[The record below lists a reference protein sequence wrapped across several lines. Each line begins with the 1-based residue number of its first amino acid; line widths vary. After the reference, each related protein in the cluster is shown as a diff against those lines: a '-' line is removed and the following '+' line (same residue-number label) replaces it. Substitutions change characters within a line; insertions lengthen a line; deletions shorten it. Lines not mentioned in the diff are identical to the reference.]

1 MRKVRAPSDDLSQ
14 VSMWSAPDTHPGIA
28 HGWHGVAWLWLA
40 LVRAGLAPERR
51 RTLLAIRER
60 IRGPERPGDGTSL
73 FVGSAARPVV
83 AALASR
89 IDPAGR
95 ELAERAVA
103 EWVAAGVRPPLHD
116 VMFGDAG
123 ALLAATEIAAHL
135 PGQVPAR
142 FAGVLHERCRRDL
155 VRRLA
160 RAATAPV
167 QLGLA
172 HGLVGL
178 LLAIEA
184 GRRTFGLALT
194 PGLRRRALA
203 ALERSAFRVRGRDGL
218 FWPIRTQSETVDAHG
233 WCHGAPGIGLALG
246 ACFALSGWR
255 GYRSLAR
262 SALAGTASPVTDI
275 PSICCGVLGQVQIL
289 VEAARLFGDGAWLD
303 HADRLAR
310 RLRPRCAADPH
321 RARGLWKGRSGY
333 SFVAWRLAA
342 PGCVPFPGLG
352 PLSAEAQRA
361 IG

>member
-1 MRKVRAPSDDLSQ
+1 
-14 VSMWSAPDTHPGIA
+14 
-28 HGWHGVAWLWLA
+28 VAWLWLA
-40 LVRAGLAPERR
+40 LVRAGLVPERR
-51 RTLLAIRER
+51 RTLLAIRDR
-60 IRGPERPGDGTSL
+60 IRAPERAGSETSL

-89 IDPAGR
+89 VDPEGR

-103 EWVAAGVRPPLHD
+103 EWVAARVRRPQHD

-123 ALLAATEIAAHL
+123 ALLAASEIAVHL

-142 FAGVLHERCRRDL
+142 FAGALHERCRRDL
-155 VRRLA
+155 TRRLVH
-160 RAATAPV
+160 AATRPV

-178 LLAIEA
+178 LLAVEA
-184 GRRTFGLALT
+184 SHRVFGLAL
-194 PGLRRRALA
+194 PDGLRRRTLA
-203 ALERSAFRVRGRDGL
+203 ALERSAFRVRGHDGL
-218 FWPIRTQSETVDAHG
+218 FWPIRTHSETIDAHG
-233 WCHGAPGIGLALG
+233 WCHGGPGIGLALG
-246 ACFALSGWR
+246 GCLALSGWR

-262 SALAGTASPVTDI
+262 RALAGAASPVTDI
-275 PSICCGVLGQVQIL
+275 PSICCGALGQVQIL

-310 RLRPRCAADPH
+310 RLQPPRAADPH

-342 PGCVPFPGLG
+342 PECVPFPGLG
-352 PLSAEAQRA
+352 PLSADSRRA
-361 IG
+361 IAR

>member
-1 MRKVRAPSDDLSQ
+1 MRIVRAPSDDLSQ
-14 VSMWSAPDTHPGIA
+14 VSMWSAPDTSPGIA

-51 RTLLAIRER
+51 RTLLAIRDR
-60 IRGPERPGDGTSL
+60 IRGPERAGDGTSL

-103 EWVAAGVRPPLHD
+103 EWVAARVRRPQHD

-123 ALLAATEIAAHL
+123 ALLAAAEIDAHL

-142 FAGVLHERCRRDL
+142 FVGALHERCRRDL
-155 VRRLA
+155 ARRLGHA
-160 RAATAPV
+160 EAMPV

-178 LLAIEA
+178 LLAVEA
-184 GRRTFGLALT
+184 GHRAFGLALT
-194 PGLRRRALA
+194 AGLRRQTLA

-218 FWPIRTQSETVDAHG
+218 FWPIRTRSETVDAHG
-233 WCHGAPGIGLALG
+233 WCHGAPGIGLALE

-255 GYRSLAR
+255 GYRALAR
-262 SALAGTASPVTDI
+262 RALAGAASPVTDI
-275 PSICCGVLGQVQIL
+275 PSICCGTLGQVQVL
-289 VEAARLFGDGAWLD
+289 VEAARLSGDGAWLD

-310 RLRPRCAADPH
+310 LLRPRCAADPH

-333 SFVAWRLAA
+333 SFVAWRLAS
-342 PGCVPFPGLG
+342 PEHVPFPGLG
-352 PLSAEAQRA
+352 SLSADSRRA

>member
-1 MRKVRAPSDDLSQ
+1 MRFVGSDDVSQ
-14 VSMWSAPDTHPGIA
+14 VSTWSAPDASPGIA

-51 RTLLAIRER
+51 RTLLAIRDR
-60 IRGPERPGDGTSL
+60 IRSPEPPGEGTSL

-83 AALASR
+83 AALAAR
-89 IDPAGR
+89 VDPDGR

-103 EWVAAGVRPPLHD
+103 EWVAARVRRPPRD

-123 ALLAATEIAAHL
+123 ALLAAAEIAVHL
-135 PGQVPAR
+135 PGQLPAR
-142 FAGVLHERCRRDL
+142 FVGELHERCRREL
-155 VRRLA
+155 VRRLGCA
-160 RAATAPV
+160 RTMAV

-172 HGLVGL
+172 HGLAGL
-178 LLAIEA
+178 LLALES
-184 GRRTFGLALT
+184 GRQVFGLAIGA
-194 PGLRRRALA
+194 GLRRRTLA
-203 ALERSAFRVRGRDGL
+203 ALERAAFRVRGRDGL
-218 FWPIRTQSETVDAHG
+218 FWPIRTRSETVDAHG

-255 GYRSLAR
+255 GYLALSR
-262 SALAGTASPVTDI
+262 RALAGAASPVTDI
-275 PSICCGVLGQVQIL
+275 PSICCGALGQVQVL

-303 HADRLAR
+303 HAERLAR
-310 RLRPRCAADPH
+310 RLRPRCAADPR

-342 PGCVPFPGLG
+342 PEAVPFPGLG
-352 PLSAEAQRA
+352 PLSADSRRA